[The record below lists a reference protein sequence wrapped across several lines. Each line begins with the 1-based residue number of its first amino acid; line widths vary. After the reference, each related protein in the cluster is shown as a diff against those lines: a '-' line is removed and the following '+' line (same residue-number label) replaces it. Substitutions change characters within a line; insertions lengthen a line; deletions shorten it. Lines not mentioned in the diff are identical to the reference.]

1 MNTQVKVK
9 PLELRAITIGKNVH
23 SIIKDSGN
31 ALPVEGVFDHAIY
44 LNGSGE
50 GLIKIVSDEGFQSP
64 ASILVELEK
73 DGFKSSGAANS
84 TEVEFDN
91 GALFFGSGNLS
102 ICIENSEI
110 YDPPVVPEPEH
121 LSSLEEI
128 NLNLRILK
136 DTIYTAPSR
145 EGLVGLLE
153 NVDKLG
159 PMQLYTK
166 EQTPSIAEKARPH
179 IDRLMWGIF
188 GGDLGAIKQSA
199 AEILGLGP
207 GLTPSCDDFLA
218 GLLMSINTAGVSI
231 FGKEP
236 ETLAFFEK
244 VSDAVAGLA
253 REKTTIYSQS
263 LLNEAASGS
272 GPLNA
277 LDLIISVVTR
287 GPDGITEPAK
297 RLLKV
302 GETSGADIAVGIY
315 YGIRFLTS
323 RIEMKELLEFE

>member
-1 MNTQVKVK
+1 MNIQVKVK
-9 PLELRAITIGKNVH
+9 PLELRATATGKNVQ
-23 SIIKDSGN
+23 SIIRDSGN
-31 ALPVEGVFDHAIY
+31 ALSVEGVFDHALY
-44 LNGSGE
+44 LRGRGDE
-50 GLIKIVSDEGFQSP
+50 LIKIISDEGFQSP
-64 ASILVELEK
+64 TSILVEPKGE
-73 DGFKSSGAANS
+73 GFKSSGLANN
-84 TEVEFDN
+84 TEVVFDSGTLLFGG
-91 GALFFGSGNLS
+91 GAMSISIESSGV
-102 ICIENSEI
+102 
-110 YDPPVVPEPEH
+110 YDPPVVPEPAH

-128 NLNLRILK
+128 NLNLRVLK

-145 EGLVGLLE
+145 EGLVPLLE

-166 EQTPSIAEKARPH
+166 EQEPSMAEKARPH
-179 IDRLMWGIF
+179 IDKLMWGIF
-188 GGDLGAIKQSA
+188 GGDMNEVRQGAT
-199 AEILGLGP
+199 EILGLGP

-231 FGKEP
+231 FGEEP
-236 ETLAFFEK
+236 ETLAFFK
-244 VSDAVAGLA
+244 KASGTVSDLA

-263 LLNEAASGS
+263 LLNEAASGN
-272 GPLNA
+272 GPRSA

-297 RLLKV
+297 RLLAV

-323 RIEMKELLEFE
+323 RIEMKELLDFE